1 MMQLCKP
8 VVALPAALYLLAM
21 EQTRR
26 IGKRLGAGLKSEIQG
41 SFFTRSFQEG
51 QCSLDCER
59 DG

>member
-26 IGKRLGAGLKSEIQG
+26 IGKRLRARLKSELQG
-41 SFFTRSFQEG
+41 GVFLLGVFKKARIS
-51 QCSLDCER
+51 
-59 DG
+59 